1 MGLSFLR
8 NWSLA
13 HALRLTLRVQTGKV
27 NQCSSTVRGA
37 KLVSVDLLF
46 ISLSLFWGQAA
57 HLKIPHKER
66 ELGAVELCSKSANP
80 RPEMQ
85 RY

>member
-27 NQCSSTVRGA
+27 NKCSSTVRDG
-37 KLVSVDLLF
+37 KVVSVDFLF
-46 ISLSLFWGQAA
+46 FPFSLFWGQAA
-57 HLKIPHKER
+57 NLKIPHKER
-66 ELGAVELCSKSANP
+66 VGGRGV
-80 RPEMQ
+80 MQ
-85 RY
+85 